1 MITNFLTVLTLLAK
15 FDDKGFPISMD
26 DGNILRIGRD
36 YLFTSDGGD
45 DDDDFDLRNKLYP
58 MVADS
63 VMFLFSINFM

>member
-1 MITNFLTVLTLLAK
+1 
-15 FDDKGFPISMD
+15 MD
-26 DGNILRIGRD
+26 DENILRIGRD

-45 DDDDFDLRNKLYP
+45 DDDDYDLRNKLYP

>member
-45 DDDDFDLRNKLYP
+45 DDDDYDLRNKL
-58 MVADS
+58 
-63 VMFLFSINFM
+63 